1 MSSLRFVN
9 GVSANRTA
17 KSPPISHRLK
27 NFIVFF
33 RLCQSSLP
41 IYAADVQE
49 ARTDKF
55 IGGQWAV
62 IGVEAVRGDEDV
74 RIAARTVRRHDDR
87 RMLPAGAV
95 ERELH
100 DIARPDALR

>member
-1 MSSLRFVN
+1 MLRLF
-9 GVSANRTA
+9 
-17 KSPPISHRLK
+17 
-27 NFIVFF
+27 
-33 RLCQSSLP
+33 QSSLP
-41 IYAADVQE
+41 VHAADVQE

-55 IGGQWAV
+55 IGGQRAV

-87 RMLPAGAV
+87 RMLPADAV

-100 DIARPDALR
+100 DIARPDALRRDFPCKRAGGRRAEPLTATA